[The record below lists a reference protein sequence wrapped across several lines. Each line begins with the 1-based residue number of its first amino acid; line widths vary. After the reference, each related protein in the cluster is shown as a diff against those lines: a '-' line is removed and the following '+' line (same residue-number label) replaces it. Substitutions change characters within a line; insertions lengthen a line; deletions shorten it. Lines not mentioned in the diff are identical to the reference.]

1 MSIKGIIFD
10 LDGTL
15 LDSMTMWHDVDRR
28 FLERYDIT
36 PPEGFSDRIR
46 ALSFKESSELF
57 VREFRLPCTPEEVMD
72 GIFNMV
78 EGEYRLTL
86 PLKSGAEEFLLVLDN
101 KKLPYC
107 IATATCREWAE
118 SCLER
123 LKLSDRIKFMLTCD
137 EVGKSKDDPRI
148 FKLCAERLNLSP
160 EEIIVVE
167 DSFHGIQ
174 SAKSAEFYTVGIYD
188 SASERESEMIKGTAD
203 FFVKDFYELIEAFDK
218 LPERKATV

>member
-15 LDSMTMWHDVDRR
+15 LDSMPMWHGVDGR
-28 FLERYDIT
+28 FLERYGII

-46 ALSFKESSELF
+46 ALSFRESSELF
-57 VREFRLPCTPEEVMD
+57 VSEFGLPCTPEEVMD
-72 GIFNMV
+72 GIFSMV
-78 EGEYRLTL
+78 KDEYRLTL
-86 PLKSGAEEFLLVLDN
+86 PLKSGAKEFLSVLDERN
-101 KKLPYC
+101 MPYC

-123 LKLSDRIKFMLTCD
+123 LKLKDRIKFMLTCD
-137 EVGKSKDDPRI
+137 EVGKSKDSPMI
-148 FKLCAERLNLSP
+148 FLLSAERLSLKP

-174 SAKSAEFYTVGIYD
+174 SAKSSGFYTIGIYD
-188 SASERESEMIKGTAD
+188 STSEKESKMIRNTAD
-203 FFVKDFYELIEAFDK
+203 CFVHDFYELAEAIDK
-218 LPERKATV
+218 LPERKADA